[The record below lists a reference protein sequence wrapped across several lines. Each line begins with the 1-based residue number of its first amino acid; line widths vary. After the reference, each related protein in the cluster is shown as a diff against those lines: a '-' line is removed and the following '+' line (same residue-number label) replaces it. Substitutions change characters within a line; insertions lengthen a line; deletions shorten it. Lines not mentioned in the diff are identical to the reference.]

1 MIPSISMVRTD
12 PPTGYL
18 EKIKAN
24 SRLDHCQLTD
34 PQIGRR
40 IILVHL
46 VQIGK
51 TKGSLTINLRA
62 YQCLKVA
69 EGVACEPMV
78 ALLPRQ
84 FSSPV
89 KFI

>member
-1 MIPSISMVRTD
+1 MILSISIVLTD

-24 SRLDHCQLTD
+24 SRLEHCQFTD
-34 PQIGRR
+34 PNIGRR

-51 TKGSLTINLRA
+51 TKKCYTSGSEVNIGSRLTDKGSN
-62 YQCLKVA
+62 V
-69 EGVACEPMV
+69 
-78 ALLPRQ
+78 
-84 FSSPV
+84 
-89 KFI
+89 

>member
-1 MIPSISMVRTD
+1 MILSISKVRTD

-24 SRLDHCQLTD
+24 SRLEHCQLAD

-46 VQIGK
+46 VQIAK
-51 TKGSLTINLRA
+51 TKKRYTSGSEVNIGSRLTDKGSN
-62 YQCLKVA
+62 V
-69 EGVACEPMV
+69 
-78 ALLPRQ
+78 
-84 FSSPV
+84 
-89 KFI
+89 

>member
-1 MIPSISMVRTD
+1 MIPSISIVRTD

-24 SRLDHCQLTD
+24 SRLEHCQLAG
-34 PQIGRR
+34 PHIGKR

-51 TKGSLTINLRA
+51 TKGSLTINLGA

-69 EGVACEPMV
+69 CEPVV
-78 ALLPRQ
+78 ALLPSQ

-89 KFI
+89 NFI

>member
-24 SRLDHCQLTD
+24 SRLEHCQLAD

-40 IILVHL
+40 IILVHV

-51 TKGSLTINLRA
+51 TKKCYTSGSEVNIGSRLTDKGSN
-62 YQCLKVA
+62 V
-69 EGVACEPMV
+69 
-78 ALLPRQ
+78 
-84 FSSPV
+84 
-89 KFI
+89 